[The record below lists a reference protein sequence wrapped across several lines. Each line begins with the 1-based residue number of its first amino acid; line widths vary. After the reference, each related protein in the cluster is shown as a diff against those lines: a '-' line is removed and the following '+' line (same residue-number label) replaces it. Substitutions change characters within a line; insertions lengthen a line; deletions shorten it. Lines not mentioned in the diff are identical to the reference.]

1 MLLLASAFSTSFNLR
16 GEMPLIYTFPLGG
29 VTSWVVRRNYCVE
42 NKFREVNLL
51 SLHLAI
57 FATVPFFLFSAI
69 LPVCFIFLNP
79 TPSFSW
85 NRIRLQWLLVS
96 KVAAVGFRVEVSSSP

>member
-1 MLLLASAFSTSFNLR
+1 
-16 GEMPLIYTFPLGG
+16 MPLIYTFPLGG

-57 FATVPFFLFSAI
+57 FATAPFFLFSAI
-69 LPVCFIFLNP
+69 LPVYFL
-79 TPSFSW
+79 F
-85 NRIRLQWLLVS
+85 
-96 KVAAVGFRVEVSSSP
+96 